1 MMKATHLF
9 LINLAFFCVT
19 IHLEFTDATGLASF
33 DLETNW
39 NTIRCANQNPIV
51 DEKTII
57 LTATGLVWPRDL
69 FCLALRKNLKVSGEY
84 EMSSQLL
91 NVAGNQ
97 SIGFSFKVIATLTG
111 CVFIC
116 KKGKLIQKKIKSY
129 NPYYLQAL
137 LIDEVV

>member
-1 MMKATHLF
+1 M
-9 LINLAFFCVT
+9 
-19 IHLEFTDATGLASF
+19 EFTDATGLASF

-39 NTIRCANQNPIV
+39 NTIQCANQNPIV

-57 LTATGLVWPRDL
+57 LTATGLLWPRDL

-97 SIGFSFKVIATLTG
+97 SIGFAFNAKDENNYDFAYLRYIITR
-111 CVFIC
+111 
-116 KKGKLIQKKIKSY
+116 KSS
-129 NPYYLQAL
+129 
-137 LIDEVV
+137 

>member
-1 MMKATHLF
+1 MMEATHCLVIF
-9 LINLAFFCVT
+9 LSLFCVT
-19 IHLEFTDATGLASF
+19 IHWGITDATSLASF

-39 NTIRCANQNPIV
+39 NTIQCANQNPIV

-91 NVAGNQ
+91 NVPGNQ
-97 SIGFSFKVIATLTG
+97 SIGFAFNAKDENNYDFAYLRYIITQNHHKNCIVEFTLQS
-111 CVFIC
+111 I
-116 KKGKLIQKKIKSY
+116 
-129 NPYYLQAL
+129 
-137 LIDEVV
+137 

>member
-1 MMKATHLF
+1 MKETHCLV
-9 LINLAFFCVT
+9 LVVFFVCVT

-39 NTIRCANQNPIV
+39 NTIQCANQNPIV

-97 SIGFSFKVIATLTG
+97 SIGFAFNAKDENNYDFAYLRYIITQNHHKNCIVKFTLQS
-111 CVFIC
+111 I
-116 KKGKLIQKKIKSY
+116 
-129 NPYYLQAL
+129 
-137 LIDEVV
+137 